1 MSDIGFYNKYL
12 FINNSYLRSYIVR
25 DTVKQYGNCKNIN
38 KLIDKKLNEIPIYKI
53 KKKAEQ
59 KKVKFNTCNVVD
71 NCCNT
76 ETFLKKDIGIN
87 TNSPNTNSP
96 NTNKINEI
104 GNNHNTKI
112 FSNKKIN
119 YNTNSS
125 SANIC
130 NRIILNKN

>member
-25 DTVKQYGNCKNIN
+25 DTVRQYRNCKNIN

-87 TNSPNTNSP
+87 TNSPNK
-96 NTNKINEI
+96 NKLNEVD
-104 GNNHNTKI
+104 NNHNTKI
-112 FSNKKIN
+112 CSKKEIK

-125 SANIC
+125 RANIY